1 MATFLS
7 RSLGNPSRSRIQAAK
22 SVKTAKLSANPAT
35 IANGRR
41 RPPVADPAS
50 TIGRT
55 GSTHG
60 DTAVITPARKPMPT
74 RTAIA
79 RRQGYAGNGYGR
91 LNESGFRG
99 LRQLGRLAAVR
110 LLLGRRGRLLRRRRR
125 RRRPPTRAALPPAP
139 LPPSLR
145 RGQLRRR
152 QVVGERAR
160 HFRKRSDAL
169 ACRVEQPVRARRIP

>member
-7 RSLGNPSRSRIQAAK
+7 RSLGRPSRSRIQAAK
-22 SVKTAKLSANPAT
+22 SVKTPKLSANPAT
-35 IANGRR
+35 IASGRR

-79 RRQGYAGNGYGR
+79 RRQGYAGSGYGR
-91 LNESGFRG
+91 LNESGFRR

-110 LLLGRRGRLLRRRRR
+110 LVLACRGTLLLRRCVGRG
-125 RRRPPTRAALPPAP
+125 PATRAALPAAP

-152 QVVGERAR
+152 QVV
-160 HFRKRSDAL
+160 
-169 ACRVEQPVRARRIP
+169 